1 MVTMVALSPTSI
13 NVRFR
18 TPFAL
23 DHFPPGLKYLIKYR
37 SEYDSVDEWTSYDV
51 EHLPPRKPP
60 CHGRR
65 CETNDGERY
74 VFLENLLPYVEYTVQ
89 IKLLSAQVS
98 ICTCLTMLLEC

>member
-1 MVTMVALSPTSI
+1 MVALNSTSI

-18 TPFAL
+18 TPHEL

-37 SEYDSVDEWTSYDV
+37 SEFDAVDEWTSYDV
-51 EHLPPRKPP
+51 EHLPPRKLP

-74 VFLENLLPYVEYTVQ
+74 VSLESLLPYAEYTVQ
-89 IKLLSAQVS
+89 IKLLSAKVS
-98 ICTCLTMLLEC
+98 TFTCLGMSSKS